1 MDTAGL
7 HRNTV
12 TTIHVACPTCGRPVG
27 MPARLVLW
35 PTAHGVVDGQS
46 AQILV
51 DLDPAREHAREHPE
65 VLPAALTYFG
75 IPW

>member
-1 MDTAGL
+1 
-7 HRNTV
+7 
-12 TTIHVACPTCGRPVG
+12 

-35 PTAHGVVDGQS
+35 PTGHGVVDGQS

-51 DLDPAREHAREHPE
+51 DLDPAREHSRDHPE
-65 VLPAALTYFG
+65 VLPAALAHFG